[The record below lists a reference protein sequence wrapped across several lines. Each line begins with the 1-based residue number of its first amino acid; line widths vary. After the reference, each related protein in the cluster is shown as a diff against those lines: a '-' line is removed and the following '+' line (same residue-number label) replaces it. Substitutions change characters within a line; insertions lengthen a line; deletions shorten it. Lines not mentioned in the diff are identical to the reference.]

1 MLHVHP
7 QFITDTT
14 GNRISVILP
23 MREYET
29 IMEQLEE
36 LEDIRLYDET
46 KAAPDEPSIPIDE
59 AFEMIESRRR
69 AKS

>member
-14 GNRISVILP
+14 GNRISVILS

-36 LEDIRLYDET
+36 LEDIRLYDEA
-46 KAAPDEPSIPIDE
+46 KAATDEPSIPIAE

-69 AKS
+69 TKS

>member
-1 MLHVHP
+1 MLRVNP

-23 MREYET
+23 MGEFET
-29 IMEQLEE
+29 IMEELEE
-36 LEDIRLYDET
+36 LEDIRLYDKS
-46 KAAPDEPSIPIDE
+46 KAEDEEPAVPIDE
-59 AFEMIESRRR
+59 AFKIIEANRR